1 MQGDTH
7 AGEQLLEQYHPT
19 LDNSVQPMDLQ
30 FPSSALSALD
40 PISGCNVSVSIS
52 TYADDLARATVC
64 TSPDDVQAQLEAANV
79 TYAWVPGTIGV
90 SQMLK
95 NKSMFHV
102 LSASMPTITHAKILK
117 KDRLPGKTC
126 AACKKATEQGVTV
139 HNALPNKEV
148 GVGFGLCRQV
158 LSCVSDDFGIGR
170 MWPNFETITKQS
182 WPQYLVNFHLIETT
196 CSTLMVVLWF
206 GTLCCDNFVMI
217 WKCWEDLI
225 LASHCCTDFSGE
237 FVPIDVS
244 ELRMQ
249 FLGLAIPRCRMISK
263 KIFWSLSLV
272 LCLHVHVPMMMAPFA
287 TSLSSLM
294 FNYMHI
300 WFIVGL
306 AVMVNVQCMLWQL
319 LQTPALG
326 ANTNLL
332 RDAHQKSIL

>member
-79 TYAWVPGTIGV
+79 TYARVLGTIGV

-170 MWPNFETITKQS
+170 MWPNFETITA
-182 WPQYLVNFHLIETT
+182 
-196 CSTLMVVLWF
+196 
-206 GTLCCDNFVMI
+206 
-217 WKCWEDLI
+217 I
-225 LASHCCTDFSGE
+225 LATVFGKFS
-237 FVPIDVS
+237 FD
-244 ELRMQ
+244 RDD
-249 FLGLAIPRCRMISK
+249 
-263 KIFWSLSLV
+263 
-272 LCLHVHVPMMMAPFA
+272 
-287 TSLSSLM
+287 
-294 FNYMHI
+294 
-300 WFIVGL
+300 
-306 AVMVNVQCMLWQL
+306 L
-319 LQTPALG
+319 LDSDGRVVVWHP
-326 ANTNLL
+326 LL
-332 RDAHQKSIL
+332 RQFRDDLEMLGGLDSGQSLLHRF